1 MNEWLPGDNVVAD
14 GLAIGLVLLSGV
26 LSLAAGVGLLR
37 LRDTMQRLHA
47 GAKPQVLGVI
57 VICIAVV
64 LRVPSL
70 SVIGLASLVIL
81 FQMLTQPISAHMA
94 GRATYRG
101 DAYDKGPLLVDE
113 LADDVSA
120 ADRPRRRR

>member
-1 MNEWLPGDNVVAD
+1 MNQWLAGDNLISDVFAIALVA
-14 GLAIGLVLLSGV
+14 LSGV

-37 LRDTMQRLHA
+37 LPDTMQRLHA

-57 VICIAVV
+57 VICVAVMI
-64 LRVPSL
+64 RVPSL
-70 SVIGLASLVIL
+70 SVLGLAILVIL

-94 GRATYRG
+94 ARATYRG
-101 DAYDKGPLLVDE
+101 DAYDKDLLLVDE

-120 ADRPRRRR
+120 ADRTTRH